1 MEHFY
6 TDVEGWFNYEQLY
19 SSIVNWAEDG
29 AHFVEVG
36 SWKGKSAAYMCVEI
50 INSKKN
56 IRFDCIDTFKGSLD
70 EDVHQ
75 NDPDVVNDRLL
86 EVFTENLK
94 PVEGYYWVY
103 EGASVDLA
111 KNYADES
118 LEFVNID
125 GAHDYD
131 SVKSDIQAWLPK
143 VKKGCYLAG
152 DDFHHEPLR
161 RAVFELLPQDKIGV
175 MNNSWVYKVE

>member
-1 MEHFY
+1 MQHFY
-6 TDVEGWFNYEQLY
+6 TEVEGWFNYERLY
-19 SSIVNWAEDG
+19 TSMVEWAQDG
-29 AHFVEVG
+29 MHFVEVG

-50 INSKKN
+50 INSGKN

-75 NDPDVVNDRLL
+75 QDPDVVNNRLM
-86 EVFTENLK
+86 EVFTKNLE
-94 PVEGYYWVY
+94 PVEGYYYVY

-111 KNYADES
+111 KNYQDES
-118 LEFVNID
+118 LDFVNID

-131 SVKSDIQAWLPK
+131 SVKEDILAWLPK
-143 VKKGCYLAG
+143 VKKGCYIAG

-161 RAVFELLPQDKIGV
+161 RAVYDCFPSEKVGTID
-175 MNNSWVYKVE
+175 NSWIVRVE